1 MVRIGGRRNWIG
13 GGGTGDQCNGVTTVL
28 SVRGRGG
35 RSNEVRFCG
44 EGSARCAKVK
54 CCAMKRLLTGQ
65 GGKEASKR
73 LLRCLLL
80 AHSANCIV
88 LTLVF
93 VSTTLFCTLA
103 CCARG
108 QLFPLV
114 TPPRSRLVAFTVR
127 RSHIAAAY
135 NSTRGSRPQRSDVA
149 YRQIAGASANPLTPT
164 KTAIHRVRMSPLLS
178 AVGTQQQQQPIVPT
192 TLARCSIPGPCYY
205 RPVGAIGQVCA
216 HARVTSERISEQ
228 QEEVTSD
235 QNI

>member
-1 MVRIGGRRNWIG
+1 LWGGERTLRESKML
-13 GGGTGDQCNGVTTVL
+13 CNEQTTDWTRWQGSQQAIVAMSAFSSFSKL
-28 SVRGRGG
+28 YRTHFG
-35 RSNEVRFCG
+35 VRFDDAVLHP
-44 EGSARCAKVK
+44 S
-54 CCAMKRLLTGQ
+54 
-65 GGKEASKR
+65 
-73 LLRCLLL
+73 LLRPR
-80 AHSANCIV
+80 ATV
-88 LTLVF
+88 P
-93 VSTTLFCTLA
+93 VSYATTEPASSVHGPSITH
-103 CCARG
+103 R
-108 QLFPLV
+108 
-114 TPPRSRLVAFTVR
+114 RLP
-127 RSHIAAAY
+127 Y